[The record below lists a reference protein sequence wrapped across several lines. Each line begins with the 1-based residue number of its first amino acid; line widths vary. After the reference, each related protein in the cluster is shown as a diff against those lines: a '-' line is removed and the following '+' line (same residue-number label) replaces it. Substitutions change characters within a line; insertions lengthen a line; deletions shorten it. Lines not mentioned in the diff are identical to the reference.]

1 MLFPGTNHWLCKSLT
16 VIFVAN
22 KICNDLPL
30 LPKLIS
36 TKIGFWIVLTA
47 AYANKFQTGYFKYS
61 LILLIWHVWVT
72 LHSFFLFLNW
82 MTETSAVRINENAPP
97 PPTHTQKRNLVEHL
111 TVHMDVCKHC
121 SAVLKYYS
129 GNNIWCAARRERPCF
144 QTHKYCE
151 NIPGA
156 ARLVKNSMQWG
167 REVLPILRQSLR
179 YSCITLTVTMTSSW
193 EVLSLC
199 FGMQPVSKASL

>member
-1 MLFPGTNHWLCKSLT
+1 MVSQVFNKMLFPGTNHWLCKSLT

-47 AYANKFQTGYFKYS
+47 AYANKFQTVYFKYS

-97 PPTHTQKRNLVEHL
+97 HTHTHSKKKFSG
-111 TVHMDVCKHC
+111 T
-121 SAVLKYYS
+121 SYS
-129 GNNIWCAARRERPCF
+129 SCGCLQALFSSTEI
-144 QTHKYCE
+144 
-151 NIPGA
+151 
-156 ARLVKNSMQWG
+156 LQW
-167 REVLPILRQSLR
+167 
-179 YSCITLTVTMTSSW
+179 
-193 EVLSLC
+193 
-199 FGMQPVSKASL
+199 